1 MKWVA
6 DADRDLRLS
15 RGPRACGER
24 ACPPHSPRPHRGGVS
39 SARRP
44 GGTSFRLRLVRGA
57 RRVRRGRNNVKR
69 CEWEHGRMAPAAW
82 VSLYICDGAR
92 GALLRWRH
100 VRRWRCRLVRTARAA
115 FSFTHRRGVS
125 RSHHLTT
132 LQSRRTLTR
141 GPARS
146 LAMPKHEDVRERTN
160 LVHLLGED
168 IDELQPSDPMHASLD
183 RKHSQGD

>member
-1 MKWVA
+1 MAVW
-6 DADRDLRLS
+6 RL
-15 RGPRACGER
+15 
-24 ACPPHSPRPHRGGVS
+24 GVTIYIDIS
-39 SARRP
+39 
-44 GGTSFRLRLVRGA
+44 
-57 RRVRRGRNNVKR
+57 
-69 CEWEHGRMAPAAW
+69 
-82 VSLYICDGAR
+82 YICDGAR

-100 VRRWRCRLVRTARAA
+100 EATFAVGVAVSSGPPGQRSASRAPARGIAITPPHH
-115 FSFTHRRGVS
+115 FT
-125 RSHHLTT
+125 T
-132 LQSRRTLTR
+132 SRRTLTR

>member
-1 MKWVA
+1 MAVW
-6 DADRDLRLS
+6 RL
-15 RGPRACGER
+15 
-24 ACPPHSPRPHRGGVS
+24 GVTVYATGC
-39 SARRP
+39 ARRI
-44 GGTSFRLRLVRGA
+44 A
-57 RRVRRGRNNVKR
+57 
-69 CEWEHGRMAPAAW
+69 EMAPR
-82 VSLYICDGAR
+82 SPL
-92 GALLRWRH
+92 ALPSRPDRQGSVQLH
-100 VRRWRCRLVRTARAA
+100 A
-115 FSFTHRRGVS
+115 HRRGVS